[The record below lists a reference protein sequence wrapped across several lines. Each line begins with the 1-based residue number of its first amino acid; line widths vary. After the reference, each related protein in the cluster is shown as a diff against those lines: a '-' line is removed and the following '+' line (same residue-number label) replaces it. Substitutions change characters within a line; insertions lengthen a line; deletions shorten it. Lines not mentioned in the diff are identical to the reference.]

1 MFDGLMHIFDGM
13 VFRCAIDADWTMLLI
28 GGACQALT
36 GYDPDELLS
45 SRLIPYDAIIH
56 TDDRDRVTSVTMQ
69 AVAER
74 LPYRLEYRI
83 CCRDG
88 TEKRVLER
96 GSATRDEHGILV
108 LQGIIEDISEQVRSR
123 EAVASAEARYR
134 SIFENA
140 TDGLFQTAAEGRYLA
155 ANPALARIYGYA
167 SPAELIAALQNIGSQ
182 LYIDPSRRE
191 TFKRLMIA
199 SGRVDDF
206 ESEVKRRDGTIIW
219 ISESAHSVF
228 DSDGSF
234 LYYEGVVQD
243 ITDHKL
249 HQQQLEY
256 QASHDL
262 LTGLPNRT
270 LLADR
275 LQQSIAQADRNGH
288 FAAVAFIDLDNFKYI
303 NDSLGHQAG
312 DDLLVEVSRR
322 LQGCLRG
329 TDTVARYG
337 GDEFVLVLNNH
348 YQAVSVIRLMERV
361 LDDIQRPVVVDGTDL
376 FVTPSIGISLYP
388 NDGGDA
394 QTLIKNADAAMY
406 LAKGKGRNN
415 FQFFTSRLNDL
426 AMERIG
432 LDSSLRR
439 ALSRNEIQ
447 VHFQPKVN
455 RHRQVFGFEALVRW
469 NSPEHGWV
477 VPEKFIGVAEDTG
490 MIVPI
495 TEFVLD
501 TACRQV
507 VAWST
512 AGLGDFNMAVNLS
525 ARMLQDD
532 SVVDMVARTLHRN
545 GLAPQRLELE
555 ITESMIIGNIEH
567 SVVMLHQLK
576 ALGVQLAIDDFG
588 TGYSSLSYLQCF
600 PIDVLKI
607 DRAFV
612 RTLDLKVKES
622 PIAKLVTLLG
632 HSLGLTVVAE
642 GVETESQLE
651 YLEAIGCDA
660 YQGFLFARP
669 MPAGEIER
677 KLLLRDAAVA
687 ALD

>member
-1 MFDGLMHIFDGM
+1 
-13 VFRCAIDADWTMLLI
+13 
-28 GGACQALT
+28 
-36 GYDPDELLS
+36 
-45 SRLIPYDAIIH
+45 
-56 TDDRDRVTSVTMQ
+56 
-69 AVAER
+69 
-74 LPYRLEYRI
+74 
-83 CCRDG
+83 
-88 TEKRVLER
+88 
-96 GSATRDEHGILV
+96 
-108 LQGIIEDISEQVRSR
+108 
-123 EAVASAEARYR
+123 
-134 SIFENA
+134 
-140 TDGLFQTAAEGRYLA
+140 
-155 ANPALARIYGYA
+155 
-167 SPAELIAALQNIGSQ
+167 
-182 LYIDPSRRE
+182 
-191 TFKRLMIA
+191 
-199 SGRVDDF
+199 
-206 ESEVKRRDGTIIW
+206 
-219 ISESAHSVF
+219 
-228 DSDGSF
+228 
-234 LYYEGVVQD
+234 
-243 ITDHKL
+243 
-249 HQQQLEY
+249 
-256 QASHDL
+256 L

-275 LQQSIAQADRNGH
+275 LQQAIAQADRNGYY
-288 FAAVAFIDLDNFKYI
+288 AAVAFIDLDNFKYI

-312 DDLLVEVSRR
+312 DNLLVEVSRR

-388 NDGGDA
+388 NDGSDA

-415 FQFFTSRLNDL
+415 FQFFTRRLNDL

-439 ALSRNEIQ
+439 ALARNEIQ

-455 RHRQVFGFEALVRW
+455 RHRHVFGFEALVRW

-477 VPEKFIGVAEDTG
+477 SPEKFISVAEDTG

-501 TACRQV
+501 AACRQA
-507 VAWST
+507 VAWSA
-512 AGLGDFNMAVNLS
+512 AGLGHFSMAVNLS
-525 ARMLQDD
+525 VRMLQDD
-532 SVVDMVARTLHRN
+532 NVTALVERTLRQS

-567 SVVMLHQLK
+567 SVALLHQLK

-588 TGYSSLSYLQCF
+588 TGYSSLSYLQRF
-600 PIDVLKI
+600 PMDTLKI

-612 RTLDLKVKES
+612 RSLDLQIKES

-651 YLEAIGCDA
+651 YLKAIGCDA

-677 KLLLRDAAVA
+677 TLLLPDAAVA
-687 ALD
+687 MAD